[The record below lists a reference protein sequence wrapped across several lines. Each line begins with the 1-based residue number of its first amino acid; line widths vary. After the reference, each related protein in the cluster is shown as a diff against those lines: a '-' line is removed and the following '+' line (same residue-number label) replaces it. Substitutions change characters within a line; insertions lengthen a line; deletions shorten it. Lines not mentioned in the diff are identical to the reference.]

1 MFIEAEIT
9 RLFALRNHWLSHT
22 DQPRSYE
29 GAQYSLR
36 RKLSG
41 LDIAERMLRI
51 AGPCVLTKD
60 ERWGPLHGMVEYF
73 QRDAI
78 TALHPGA
85 TTDIQRVIMARR
97 IGIGRREREKAGA
110 LR

>member
-1 MFIEAEIT
+1 MSGMNASDLTARLQLGLSAAREA
-9 RLFALRNHWLSHT
+9 
-22 DQPRSYE
+22 
-29 GAQYSLR
+29 G
-36 RKLSG
+36 KLT
-41 LDIAERMLRI
+41 L
-51 AGPCVLTKD
+51 
-60 ERWGPLHGMVEYF
+60 EYF

-97 IGIGRREREKAGA
+97 IGIGGREREKAGT

>member
-1 MFIEAEIT
+1 
-9 RLFALRNHWLSHT
+9 
-22 DQPRSYE
+22 
-29 GAQYSLR
+29 
-36 RKLSG
+36 
-41 LDIAERMLRI
+41 
-51 AGPCVLTKD
+51 V
-60 ERWGPLHGMVEYF
+60 VEYF

-97 IGIGRREREKAGA
+97 IGIGRVEREKAAA

>member
-1 MFIEAEIT
+1 
-9 RLFALRNHWLSHT
+9 
-22 DQPRSYE
+22 E

-41 LDIAERMLRI
+41 LEMSEKMLRI
-51 AGPCVLTKD
+51 AGPRVLTKD
-60 ERWGPLHGMVEYF
+60 ARWGPLKGTIEYF

-85 TTDIQRVIMARR
+85 TTDIQRVTMARR
-97 IGIGRREREKAGA
+97 IGIGGREREKAGT